1 MWTITASAARRH
13 ACLAAAA
20 LSGCALNPTL
30 TDRVDV
36 IEKAT
41 VEQAPLVTPTKSVSV
56 LREGLACMDRML
68 ASEQVPTTLIA
79 VKTIPD
85 PSGMYSTAT
94 KDMLVTALSRMSRT
108 SQAFRVVDYEID
120 ALRQDTVQA
129 ITGLLLS
136 SGQVELQKPQ
146 IYLSGSIS
154 FGDKSVVGKRRTIGV
169 STANTDTGFTSDL
182 LGSVVG
188 MDLHL
193 GDMNTRTLFP
203 GLDSANEAVVA
214 TGGKAIEL
222 GGRATGLPKYIYRIG
237 IQYEASADNNQGAG
251 SAIRLLTDLAAI
263 ELVGKWA
270 RLPYWDCIEYEQNHP
285 EFARQMRQWYEEIS
299 VSERWLLAQRV
310 LHAQGQWLDEVNGL
324 DTPAF
329 RKLIGRYQAAN
340 DLTPTGTV
348 NFETYTKLMR
358 GYVGMN
364 ADGKLRHDIKAAS
377 FELKPYA
384 PGLPANAPPPGVVD
398 ISLVGKRDA
407 SQAMKIGDPVVVR
420 VVPPSTGYLYCYYQ
434 DAAAVVS
441 QIYPNP
447 TQPSAVAQGGRAVM
461 VPDTSGNNPFLIEA
475 SRGGHEAVYCALSPT
490 PLASALP
497 PTFTKADLRPI
508 AGLKSLDPVRA
519 AFGTFRPGV
528 SGELKWQVDQ
538 GPTGKSA
545 PTRGGKK

>member
-1 MWTITASAARRH
+1 MWSVMKTAARRN
-13 ACLAAAA
+13 ACLAAVA
-20 LSGCALNPTL
+20 LAGCSINPTL
-30 TDRVDV
+30 TDRVET

-41 VEQAPLVTPTKSVSV
+41 VEQAPLVTPTKSASV

-68 ASEQVPTTLIA
+68 ASEQVPTTLVA

-85 PSGMYSTAT
+85 PSGLFSTAT

-129 ITGLLLS
+129 ITGLLLT

-169 STANTDTGFTSDL
+169 STANTDTGYTTDL
-182 LGSVVG
+182 LGTVVG
-188 MDLHL
+188 LDLHL
-193 GDMNTRTLFP
+193 GDMNTRTLYP
-203 GLDSANEAVVA
+203 GMDSANEAVVA
-214 TGGKAIEL
+214 TGGTSVEIGA
-222 GGRATGLPKYIYRIG
+222 RATGLPKHIYRLG
-237 IQYEASADNNQGAG
+237 LQYEVAADNNQGAG

-270 RLPYWDCIEYEQNHP
+270 RVPYWDCIDYEQNHP
-285 EFARQMRQWYEEIS
+285 EFARQMRQWYEELS
-299 VSERWLLAQRV
+299 VADRWLLAQRV
-310 LHAQGQWLDEVNGL
+310 MHAEGNWSDEVNGM

-329 RKLIGRYQAAN
+329 RKLISRYQAAN

-358 GYVGMN
+358 GYVGMT
-364 ADGKLRHDIKAAS
+364 ADGKLRNEAVKTGG
-377 FELKPYA
+377 ELKHYA
-384 PGLPANAPPPGVVD
+384 PGLPDNMPPPGVLD
-398 ISLVGKRDA
+398 ISLVGKRE
-407 SQAMKIGDPVVVR
+407 STAMTVGEAVVVR

-434 DAAAVVS
+434 DAGQVVS

-447 TQPSAVAQGGRAVM
+447 AQPSAVAQGGRAVT

-475 SRGGHEAVYCALSPT
+475 SKAGAEHVYCALSPK
-490 PLASALP
+490 PLTSQLP
-497 PTFTKADLRPI
+497 PTFTKADLQPI
-508 AGLKSLDPVRA
+508 TGLKSLDPVRA
-519 AFGTFRPGV
+519 AFGTFKPGV
-528 SGELKWQVDQ
+528 AGELKWQV
-538 GPTGKSA
+538 A
-545 PTRGGKK
+545 PGAAKPGRGAQK